1 MICFH
6 LVILF
11 LLLVGMAHMDSF
23 SAQAK
28 AYALQFLR
36 AKREGDFAAL
46 VVQERLLATVNI

>member
-1 MICFH
+1 
-6 LVILF
+6 
-11 LLLVGMAHMDSF
+11 MAHMDSF